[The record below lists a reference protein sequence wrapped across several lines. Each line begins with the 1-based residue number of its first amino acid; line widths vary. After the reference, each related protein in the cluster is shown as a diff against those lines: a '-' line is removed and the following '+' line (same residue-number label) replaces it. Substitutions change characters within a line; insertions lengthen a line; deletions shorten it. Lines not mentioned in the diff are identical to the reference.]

1 MRAFRSNSTKPV
13 KNESKNVDV
22 AKKALNAELTAC
34 VSKNETMDIMCR
46 DFGDEYLYGC
56 KVNNILAMISEDKLV
71 WHLVRTFDDFKI
83 MKLHVCVDLID
94 LPCMYYQ
101 ISSCSADYKYFVR
114 EYQFGKE
121 VWTEV
126 TLDDERLDD
135 YRADIQENYEGIIN
149 FNDPIVM
156 PIEVPVTICAAAT
169 RAIPN
174 GLLVRDDSYIPQNPT
189 LQNSDFLPNGTYYG
203 PNWDRLMSYSSAVWQ
218 SKMPGAPVHLSLEI
232 QGSSNSERMMTSPT
246 EMLLH
251 MGMIGGNGLL
261 HNDVTIMKP
270 QFQSGKFFPTLYIGC
285 KLKKLTEWEGRNICN
300 MRKND
305 YYPAANLYSVWV
317 NNEWIDPTPEVMA
330 EIANDFNSIRDRTVQ
345 YNADVRIQCK
355 YEIQNGDIKAVGDAP
370 VIRSAKLNVHH
381 YTTLRFKHL
390 RLLEGAQTYTY
401 VRDGYFGTEE
411 TRGTEG
417 QTTIRDENENKFNQT
432 DIKINKDFEVESNP
446 GGEYVTPV
454 YPQSVISETDTV
466 KQEEKKENWFKRNI
480 VKPIG
485 KVAQKLKMAY
495 DLADQK
501 WKPIAKSFGLPEE
514 LYVAAIKVSFYVG
527 KKLVTYL
534 IANSNSSN
542 TFDVNGNPVGKVTSN
557 YTPIS
562 TFQPIIEQLPA
573 NAKDVEI
580 VKLDEYIT
588 GEARERALIADLG
601 YGQSNDMEIDSGDR
615 IVKINDGKKK
625 SIGGRDYIISSSI
638 GDTGDALSDFFANRQ

>member
-34 VSKNETMDIMCR
+34 VSKNETMDITCR

-101 ISSCSADYKYFVR
+101 ISSCSADYKYFVK

-121 VWTEV
+121 IWTEV

-135 YRADIQENYEGIIN
+135 YRADIVHNYEGIIN
-149 FNDPIVM
+149 FANPIVM

-261 HNDVTIMKP
+261 HNDVTIIN
-270 QFQSGKFFPTLYIGC
+270 FY
-285 KLKKLTEWEGRNICN
+285 
-300 MRKND
+300 
-305 YYPAANLYSVWV
+305 
-317 NNEWIDPTPEVMA
+317 
-330 EIANDFNSIRDRTVQ
+330 NSI
-345 YNADVRIQCK
+345 
-355 YEIQNGDIKAVGDAP
+355 
-370 VIRSAKLNVHH
+370 
-381 YTTLRFKHL
+381 
-390 RLLEGAQTYTY
+390 
-401 VRDGYFGTEE
+401 
-411 TRGTEG
+411 
-417 QTTIRDENENKFNQT
+417 TTINFH
-432 DIKINKDFEVESNP
+432 
-446 GGEYVTPV
+446 
-454 YPQSVISETDTV
+454 
-466 KQEEKKENWFKRNI
+466 
-480 VKPIG
+480 
-485 KVAQKLKMAY
+485 
-495 DLADQK
+495 
-501 WKPIAKSFGLPEE
+501 
-514 LYVAAIKVSFYVG
+514 
-527 KKLVTYL
+527 
-534 IANSNSSN
+534 
-542 TFDVNGNPVGKVTSN
+542 
-557 YTPIS
+557 
-562 TFQPIIEQLPA
+562 II
-573 NAKDVEI
+573 
-580 VKLDEYIT
+580 
-588 GEARERALIADLG
+588 
-601 YGQSNDMEIDSGDR
+601 
-615 IVKINDGKKK
+615 
-625 SIGGRDYIISSSI
+625 
-638 GDTGDALSDFFANRQ
+638 